1 MLDYQMMSCVCSS
14 ASFSRFQPEVRDFR
28 QVPVTVE
35 PLPRTRPLP
44 APSTR
49 SPLSPR
55 SGPLLRGSARVLTT
69 APARSFQITSRA
81 PPTRES
87 SSPVLTLNLRRLSPA
102 RRRWD
107 RIHPSSRTV
116 GVFCL
121 CPEKLRHLS
130 KTALHIRKSVFERLL
145 FSFLKTRWCYQL
157 FRVHI
162 VRHH

>member
-1 MLDYQMMSCVCSS
+1 MLDYQRMSCVCSS

-35 PLPRTRPLP
+35 PLPPTRPLP

-49 SPLSPR
+49 SPLSSR
-55 SGPLLRGSARVLTT
+55 SGPLLRGSARVLAT
-69 APARSFQITSRA
+69 APARSCQITSRA

-116 GVFCL
+116 GFFSVSVQRNSDTSQKPRFISVNRFLRGFC
-121 CPEKLRHLS
+121 
-130 KTALHIRKSVFERLL
+130 FL
-145 FSFLKTRWCYQL
+145 F
-157 FRVHI
+157 
-162 VRHH
+162 